1 LTAITL
7 HLWLGTTM
15 AELSAAPIKSRLA
28 GGSFLGVLSAER
40 VFDALQ
46 IFDVVATMPIT
57 LYR

>member
-1 LTAITL
+1 
-7 HLWLGTTM
+7 M